1 MNSKEALID
10 LVAMG
15 ALRLNKEAAERLAIV
30 EKDLYVLETIKGK
43 MSVEIETKNGVTVAK
58 LKGDLDHHT
67 AKDMRSEID
76 REIKEKHSMLLILDF
91 YGVTF
96 MDSSGIGLVMGRY
109 KIMEEQDGKTIIAR
123 PPAYIRKV
131 MNIAG
136 INKLT
141 EIVSDYKELLKD
153 GEEEKV
159 ETKTNE

>member
-1 MNSKEALID
+1 MNVTIESSGN
-10 LVAMG
+10 LVIAY
-15 ALRLNKEAAERLAIV
+15 
-30 EKDLYVLETIKGK
+30 LY
-43 MSVEIETKNGVTVAK
+43 
-58 LKGDLDHHT
+58 GDIDHHT
-67 AKDMRSEID
+67 AVDIRDKID
-76 REIKEKHSMLLILDF
+76 NALSFIKPQHLILDF
-91 YGVTF
+91 KNVAF